1 MSLETVT
8 NNFDNQL
15 NNIDNQVDNYLG
27 VLKNESAVVCI
38 NLFLI
43 LYAAIIAPNLPNS
56 ILKWFHNWIVQ
67 LALFFVV
74 VYISSKNFTV
84 AIAAAI
90 AVLVTIMTANSRA
103 TLKKAIAF
111 SAVEKFAQ
119 CGCSKSDSRG
129 RYRSGNTDDIDN
141 GYDHDYDHDESA
153 KALFAAGASDN
164 SNPWPSKIFP
174 VHRKIH
180 SNHIDGIL
188 EDHMENYDN
197 RTAGMAHAVME
208 GAITSEN
215 APMIDTETEDKFDI
229 DNELEYIRQN
239 SSSVS
244 GVEEQTAE
252 NESIGFSLDETMP
265 MGEENASVQE
275 IKAIPAKDFIMS
287 AIAQVTN
294 KIKEETGLN
303 VSEEKQE
310 EIAQEATEKIATMAK
325 KRRVG
330 EYDVYKIC
338 REIYRKKL

>member
-1 MSLETVT
+1 MSLETGT

-15 NNIDNQVDNYLG
+15 NNLDNQVDNYLG

-56 ILKWFHNWIVQ
+56 ILRWFHNWIVQ

-111 SAVEKFAQ
+111 SAMEKFVP
-119 CGCSKSDSRG
+119 CGCSKSDSNG
-129 RYRSGNTDDIDN
+129 RYRSGNTEDIDN

-153 KALFAAGASDN
+153 KALFAAGASN
-164 SNPWPSKIFP
+164 NPNPWPSKIFP

-197 RTAGMAHAVME
+197 RTAGMSHAVME
-208 GAITSEN
+208 GAITSKN
-215 APMIDTETEDKFDI
+215 APMTDTETEVVDD
-229 DNELEYIRQN
+229 ELEYVRQN
-239 SSSVS
+239 RSSIS
-244 GVEEQTAE
+244 GMEEQIAE

-275 IKAIPAKDFIMS
+275 IKPVPAIDFIM
-287 AIAQVTN
+287 AAVAQVTN
-294 KIKEETGLN
+294 KIREETGLN

-330 EYDVYKIC
+330 EYDVYKVC